1 MRSLI
6 ITVFVILMSVT
17 GWGQV
22 TNVRHEYL
30 DSLPSRGAAA
40 IIEGANFT
48 DGWSDQAADIL
59 MLPENIRGVTVTI
72 DGVACKL
79 RGVSPTRITFVVAYD
94 APVIQPVRLKWNRL
108 EVRNSGTGVVWP
120 YRMYLNDTSPWLIK
134 MVDGYPAG
142 LTMNG
147 NGFAMI
153 VNGVIP
159 ASGGARVMM
168 WGTGV
173 YSNLRPEWQLY
184 YIILLDEDYNFYEI
198 PGVSLSRGTMVYG
211 WDNVIFDISS
221 ELGAMLAGKSLDLI
235 LQTPS
240 AFSPSVKVTIK

>member
-1 MRSLI
+1 MRI
-6 ITVFVILMSVT
+6 IFILMLLSVS
-17 GWGQV
+17 GLAQV
-22 TNVRHEYL
+22 TSVRHEYL
-30 DSLPSRGAAA
+30 DSLPSRGAAT
-40 IIEGANFT
+40 IIEGENFT
-48 DGWSDQAADIL
+48 DGWSDQADDIL

-72 DGVACKL
+72 DGVACKI
-79 RGVSPTRITFVVAYD
+79 RGVSPTRITVVMPYD

-108 EVRNSGTGVVWP
+108 EVRNSGTGAVWP
-120 YRMYLNDTSPWLIK
+120 YRLYLNDTSPWLIK

-142 LTMNG
+142 LTMNE

-168 WGTGV
+168 WGTGI

-184 YIILLDEDYNFYEI
+184 YIILIDEDYNFIEI
-198 PGVSLSRGTMVYG
+198 PGVTLSRGTMVYG
-211 WDNVIFDISS
+211 WDNVIFDISPA
-221 ELGAMLAGKSLDLI
+221 LGATLAGKTFDLV
-235 LQTPS
+235 LQTPT